1 MVSTTTMIK
10 RLEGLLGTKDLSA
23 WEQSFVRNLAKH
35 MHAGQVTKLSGEQ
48 VEKLDELH
56 GRHFAS

>member
-1 MVSTTTMIK
+1 MICK
-10 RLEGLLGTKDLSA
+10 LEALLGTADLSA
-23 WEQSFVRNLAKH
+23 WEQSFVRNLAAR

-48 VEKLDELH
+48 VEKLGELH

>member
-1 MVSTTTMIK
+1 MVSATQMICK
-10 RLEGLLGTKDLSA
+10 LEALLGTADLSA
-23 WEQSFVRNLAKH
+23 WEQSFVRNLAAR

-48 VEKLDELH
+48 VEKLGELH